1 MPNYFVVCQI
11 FINFVAIYGVLPNS
25 SSHVTKHIQHKLMKQ
40 FFTQIRL
47 FCLACLLMVTVGA
60 WGATETIA
68 TGTFDGKAGKITE
81 GWSTT
86 GTGKT
91 RNDCVVI
98 AGSENITSPSIDFS
112 NYTSITI
119 KIKARRFGTVPD
131 SKATIGIFIG
141 ENSIGSVN
149 ATSTSATT
157 SLSDVE
163 YTIPESLAT
172 TTAAL
177 VFKCTN
183 VTGEGSK
190 AGAGVNS
197 ITIIGTLKAATEPFT
212 VTFDAGTNG
221 TCSTTSLTEASAG
234 AGVTLPSCTANE
246 GYTFVG
252 WSTTENGTTADAG
265 KANDKFE
272 PTADCTLY
280 AVYKAATVLKGDGTK
295 ENPYTLADVK
305 SLNNPGVNAW
315 VVGYIRGSYKN
326 STQLGTVVDSNI
338 ALSETED
345 GAEFIPVEL
354 ASGTTFRTAL
364 NVKDNPLN
372 VGRQVKVL
380 GKLTAYFSTTG
391 VKSLTDY
398 EFVGGS
404 TTIETVATPTFTPAA
419 GTYTEA
425 QNVTI
430 ACATEGATIYYTTD
444 GSNPTTASTQY
455 TAAIAVEK
463 TTTIKAIAVKEGMY
477 NSTVATA
484 AYTINLP
491 AVLAGEGDG
500 TEASPYDVTRALDY
514 IAKKQDATVDVYVEG
529 IISGI
534 KSIDVP
540 KYERAQYYIS
550 KDGSENNQLYIFN
563 GYYLN
568 GEKFTAND
576 QIKVG
581 DKVVV
586 CGKLKDYSGTKEMD
600 ANNKIVKHEASTTPV
615 KVTPTLKF
623 TPTAV
628 TAYLDAKDEFTAP
641 ELSNEKNVAVTYSSS
656 DTGVATVNASTGAVT
671 IVAAGETTITA
682 SFAGDDEY
690 NEASASYTLTVKA
703 TKPQGMAIVAEY
715 NGAWYAAVPE
725 LSSKKLVAVEVAV
738 IDGKVYYDG
747 DKTIAWA
754 YDEANGTFVT
764 EDGKYLAKTGT
775 GTDVTLSEESG
786 SITWSVGT
794 NGIVN
799 TTTNDRVLIYRSG
812 VGFGNYGGTNAGK
825 SGYAAKSQVLPIGT
839 AAELE
844 AIASAPVTIGSTG
857 YATYSPIAY
866 DVTIPSGVEVYYVD
880 ASTVSDD
887 CVVLTKYEGTA
898 LKQGEG
904 VILKNSGSCTFAK
917 ATVAAEA
924 IEDNA
929 LVGVS
934 SDVTLKANSS
944 YLLANDGGSA
954 AFLLCEAGT
963 LSAGKAYLPANGAKA
978 PSLSIVID
986 DATAI
991 GGLTTSQPHNLT
1003 TSVYNLAG
1011 QKVGVDYK
1019 GIVIVNGKKLIKK

>member
-1 MPNYFVVCQI
+1 MYLLFGVGTSWAESSIEVISSISTSSTITIDNDAIKVGVMSITGTKGSSNAPVFNYNSTDGVDLRFYKGSSVT
-11 FINFVAIYGVLPNS
+11 FAIAEGYKIESIVFNKTLDGSGTYTSANKNTFNNNLSTNVGTFKDGEWTAPLDGNTTS
-25 SSHVTKHIQHKLMKQ
+25 VTYSCGSTSNVTKLIYSITVTYSSVGSTPTPTSYSVIIANNIANGTVTASPTSAAAGTEVALTATPASGYEFGAWNVTNASTNAAITVTDNKFKMPAANVNVSATFNEIQSSTPDGTTSETYN
-40 FFTQIRL
+40 FAAFTSGQDVTLNATNFTITLRKNAGTSNPAWVDGAKEARVYAKGSIEVTSTKNIVKIVYNYVVNANKNGVAPSVIGAAGANNPGSWDADAKTWDGSDKTVTL
-47 FCLACLLMVTVGA
+47 TTSGDAGNIGFKSITVYLEDSDEGGETPVEVMPIPNFIKTAALSLNVGDEAYDVRNCLNIPADYDADTYSITTTINGLTQKDGEFACVYPYLAFQKAGEYTVTVTA
-60 WGATETIA
+60 AAVPEKYA
-68 TGTFDGKAGKITE
+68 A
-81 GWSTT
+81 TT
-86 GTGKT
+86 GT
-91 RNDCVVI
+91 
-98 AGSENITSPSIDFS
+98 
-112 NYTSITI
+112 I
-119 KIKARRFGTVPD
+119 K
-131 SKATIGIFIG
+131 
-141 ENSIGSVN
+141 
-149 ATSTSATT
+149 
-157 SLSDVE
+157 
-163 YTIPESLAT
+163 
-172 TTAAL
+172 
-177 VFKCTN
+177 
-183 VTGEGSK
+183 VT
-190 AGAGVNS
+190 
-197 ITIIGTLKAATEPFT
+197 
-212 VTFDAGTNG
+212 
-221 TCSTTSLTEASAG
+221 
-234 AGVTLPSCTANE
+234 
-246 GYTFVG
+246 
-252 WSTTENGTTADAG
+252 
-265 KANDKFE
+265 
-272 PTADCTLY
+272 
-280 AVYKAATVLKGDGTK
+280 
-295 ENPYTLADVK
+295 VK
-305 SLNNPGVNAW
+305 SDA
-315 VVGYIRGSYKN
+315 
-326 STQLGTVVDSNI
+326 
-338 ALSETED
+338 
-345 GAEFIPVEL
+345 PVEL
-354 ASGTTFRTAL
+354 A
-364 NVKDNPLN
+364 
-372 VGRQVKVL
+372 
-380 GKLTAYFSTTG
+380 
-391 VKSLTDY
+391 
-398 EFVGGS
+398 
-404 TTIETVATPTFTPAA
+404 
-419 GTYTEA
+419 
-425 QNVTI
+425 
-430 ACATEGATIYYTTD
+430 
-444 GSNPTTASTQY
+444 
-455 TAAIAVEK
+455 
-463 TTTIKAIAVKEGMY
+463 
-477 NSTVATA
+477 
-484 AYTINLP
+484 
-491 AVLAGEGDG
+491 GEGGG

-534 KSIDVP
+534 KSIDVS

-550 KDGSENNQLYIFN
+550 KDGSANSQLYIFN

-844 AIASAPVTIGSTG
+844 AIAGAPVAIGSTG

-991 GGLTTSQPHNLT
+991 EGLAASKPHNLT
-1003 TSVYNLAG
+1003 TSTYNLAG